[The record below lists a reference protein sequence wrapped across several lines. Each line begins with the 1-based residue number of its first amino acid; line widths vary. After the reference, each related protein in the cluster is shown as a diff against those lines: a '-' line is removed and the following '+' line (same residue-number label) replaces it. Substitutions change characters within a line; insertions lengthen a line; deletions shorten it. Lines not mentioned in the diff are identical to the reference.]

1 MRNYCPNLYAYL
13 RKCKEKLS
21 GRGYFEKSTKKW
33 FELWNQRKPNTF
45 VRPKI
50 VTLDN
55 ASCNSFAYDSDGY
68 FTTTTVYSIILKSN
82 SILSYKYLL
91 GLLNSKLLFYYHRK
105 NSIPQANGFYRY
117 QAIFINKIPIKTS
130 QNQEI
135 VISLVEKII
144 KAKKDGIDS
153 SILEKSL
160 DIVVYHLYNL
170 SYNEV
175 LIVDPETPI
184 TREEYEK

>member
-1 MRNYCPNLYAYL
+1 MLMISFCLQSSKA
-13 RKCKEKLS
+13 
-21 GRGYFEKSTKKW
+21 F
-33 FELWNQRKPNTF
+33 
-45 VRPKI
+45 KI
-50 VTLDN
+50 
-55 ASCNSFAYDSDGY
+55 F
-68 FTTTTVYSIILKSN
+68 
-82 SILSYKYLL
+82 
-91 GLLNSKLLFYYHRK
+91 LLF
-105 NSIPQANGFYRY
+105 PLVE
-117 QAIFINKIPIKTS
+117 IPIKTS